1 MEVQYFSNE
10 YVYEAETVDLIE
22 KINDK
27 YKTDQG
33 KILYKFPA
41 IKELD
46 KMVIKPDLLIASESM
61 GIVVVV
67 VDTMQNLRD
76 KEIKQFQEKIE
87 IIDNYIYT
95 SLMKNRSLKRD
106 ARSLKINVVTIGY
119 CPNLSLGL
127 DSDNI
132 FSSTSGI
139 IEYIENLGAKCEGD
153 VLTEAI
159 ASLEQA
165 TALIKPKERILSEDD
180 KDTKAQLLKDIET
193 QIARFDDEQR
203 LSALTLL
210 NGPQR
215 IRGLAGSGKTI
226 ILCLKAANL
235 HMIYP
240 DAVILYTFLY

>member
-1 MEVQYFSNE
+1 
-10 YVYEAETVDLIE
+10 
-22 KINDK
+22 
-27 YKTDQG
+27 
-33 KILYKFPA
+33 
-41 IKELD
+41 
-46 KMVIKPDLLIASESM
+46 MVIKPDLLIASESM

-67 VDTMQNLRD
+67 DTMQNLRD
-76 KEIKQFQEKIE
+76 KEIKQYQEKIE

-180 KDTKAQLLKDIET
+180 KDTKAQ
-193 QIARFDDEQR
+193 FW
-203 LSALTLL
+203 
-210 NGPQR
+210 
-215 IRGLAGSGKTI
+215 
-226 ILCLKAANL
+226 
-235 HMIYP
+235 
-240 DAVILYTFLY
+240 